1 MLTYQTNRN
10 DVDGERSTKALKGHG
25 GFTKKQKK
33 KEKKCKRKFI
43 SPNCAIR
50 SPELCDAL
58 TVFPN
63 RATCSLEL

>member
-10 DVDGERSTKALKGHG
+10 DVDGKRSTKALKGHG
-25 GFTKKQKK
+25 ASQKYRRKK
-33 KEKKCKRKFI
+33 KRFI
-43 SPNCAIR
+43 LPNCAIR

-63 RATCSLEL
+63 RATRSLGL

>member
-25 GFTKKQKK
+25 GFAKIQKK

-43 SPNCAIR
+43 
-50 SPELCDAL
+50 
-58 TVFPN
+58 
-63 RATCSLEL
+63 

>member
-10 DVDGERSTKALKGHG
+10 DVDGKRSTKALKGHG

-43 SPNCAIR
+43 
-50 SPELCDAL
+50 
-58 TVFPN
+58 
-63 RATCSLEL
+63 